1 MKVYTKYSIKVLKMD
16 LFHKIQEL
24 IDKNTEKLPEGD
36 YLELC
41 NTLQALR
48 QKVQPPSFMVNQ
60 NEPMT
65 IGSVIIGS
73 LDEDD
78 DEDYH
83 VSYVDA
89 TLSEYVHQLHA
100 EWSRNDSVV
109 SQ

>member
-1 MKVYTKYSIKVLKMD
+1 MD
-16 LFHKIQEL
+16 MFHKIQEL
-24 IDKNTEKLPEGD
+24 IDRNTEKLPEGD

-41 NTLQALR
+41 NTLHALR

-65 IGSVIIGS
+65 IGSVIVGS
-73 LDEDD
+73 LDEDEDD
-78 DEDYH
+78 DEDYY
-83 VSYVDA
+83 VSYADA

-100 EWSRNDSVV
+100 EWSRTDSVV

>member
-1 MKVYTKYSIKVLKMD
+1 MD
-16 LFHKIQEL
+16 MFHKIQEL
-24 IDKNTEKLPEGD
+24 IDRNTEKLPEGD

-41 NTLQALR
+41 NTLHALR

-65 IGSVIIGS
+65 IGSVIVGS
-73 LDEDD
+73 LDGDEDED
-78 DEDYH
+78 EDEDEDYY
-83 VSYVDA
+83 VSYADA

-100 EWSRNDSVV
+100 EWSSSVV

>member
-1 MKVYTKYSIKVLKMD
+1 M
-16 LFHKIQEL
+16 FHKIQEL
-24 IDKNTEKLPEGD
+24 IDRNTEKLPEGD

-41 NTLQALR
+41 NTLHALR

-65 IGSVIIGS
+65 IGSVIVGS
-73 LDEDD
+73 LDGDEDEDEDEDD
-78 DEDYH
+78 DDYY
-83 VSYVDA
+83 VSYADA

-100 EWSRNDSVV
+100 EWSSSVV